1 MPTASKWIVFLIGTI
16 LFGSFIFS
24 YPMFT
29 TGLMNGHLTL
39 SLRLDLPWA
48 YLGLD
53 LFILALVIAAIR
65 IGVTYSEK
73 PE

>member
-1 MPTASKWIVFLIGTI
+1 MPTASKWIIFLIGII
-16 LFGSFIFS
+16 LFGSFTLS

-29 TGLMNGHLTL
+29 TGLMDGHLTL

-53 LFILALVIAAIR
+53 LFILVLVTVAVR
-65 IGVTYSEK
+65 IGVTNSEK